1 MIDGRLKVISNVR
14 DEISRRQVNEI
25 KQLYRGVLRSLYR
38 EEKSLLA
45 SGVSSESMR
54 IQQIHQL
61 RATTEKLLKQVS
73 NSVYNLSVSG
83 ITQMV
88 DSTLDIYDM
97 STAIKQGIV
106 AGFVTGSIYGGDWSL
121 SSAIWGSNQRQL
133 RDIYRIVARGQLL
146 GLSVE
151 DIAKQLQKY
160 VNPDVYYGN
169 SSELDVYVSNHKID
183 YNATRLVRTLTTHAY
198 QYAEW
203 LVTYQ
208 DPNVIGYR
216 WHAAGPR
223 ACPICRARDGVVFQK
238 DNVPWDHP
246 NGMCYIEPVYS
257 DTSVLNEFIGYAD
270 DAFMKDFIW
279 SYVDRL
285 QK

>member
-61 RATTEKLLKQVS
+61 RATTEKLLKQVG
-73 NSVYNLSVSG
+73 NSIYNLSVSG

-121 SSAIWGSNQRQL
+121 SSSIWGSNQRQL

-160 VNPDVYYGN
+160 VNPDVYYG
-169 SSELDVYVSNHKID
+169 SSSDIDVYVSSHKID

-257 DTSVLNEFIGYAD
+257 DMSVLNEFIGYAD
-270 DAFMKDFIW
+270 DAFMMDFIW